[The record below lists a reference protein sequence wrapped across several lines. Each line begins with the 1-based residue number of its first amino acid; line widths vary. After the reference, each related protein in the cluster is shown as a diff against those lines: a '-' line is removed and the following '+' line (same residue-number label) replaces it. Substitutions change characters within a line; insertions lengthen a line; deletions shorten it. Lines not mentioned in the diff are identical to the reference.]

1 MRIFGFLIIV
11 VSLLIVVLSAFF
23 GLPLPIALK
32 GLLDSGSLICVMGLV
47 LGGCLI
53 AYGSDTYKGCGAIL
67 KSTPSREEAEIAVS
81 VHKLAVR
88 ISIGASFIGVM
99 FGVIA
104 MLGAMGAGS
113 GGISVRWHSSFVDY
127 DSIRGGIRLLFV
139 SALAILLP
147 TPVGQGLLT
156 FGGAGDVQDRQGQKG
171 LEGQHTES
179 ISHKHGSQ
187 SLQNR
192 ARPHLG

>member
-23 GLPLPIALK
+23 GLPLPIGLK

-67 KSTPSREEAEIAVS
+67 KSTPSREEAAIAVS

-88 ISIGASFIGVM
+88 ISIGAGFIGVM
-99 FGVIA
+99 FGLIA
-104 MLGAMGAGS
+104 ILQAMSAGIDNMDMGAFTHG
-113 GGISVRWHSSFVDY
+113 
-127 DSIRGGIRLLFV
+127 L
-139 SALAILLP
+139 ALALISTLYGLVFAFILFLP
-147 TPVGQGLLT
+147 LQYY
-156 FGGAGDVQDRQGQKG
+156 FQRQLDKD
-171 LEGQHTES
+171 S
-179 ISHKHGSQ
+179 
-187 SLQNR
+187 
-192 ARPHLG
+192 

>member
-1 MRIFGFLIIV
+1 MRVLFGFLIIA
-11 VSLLIVVLSAFF
+11 VSINLTVMSSFF
-23 GLPLPIALK
+23 GLNLPNGLK

-67 KSTPSREEAEIAVS
+67 KSTPSREEAAIAVS

-104 MLGAMGAGS
+104 MLGAMGGGS
-113 GGISVRWHSSFVDY
+113 SDSWDLGAFTHGI
-127 DSIRGGIRLLFV
+127 
-139 SALAILLP
+139 ALALISTLYGLVYAFCFFLP
-147 TPVGQGLLT
+147 LQYY
-156 FGGAGDVQDRQGQKG
+156 F
-171 LEGQHTES
+171 QHQLDKDS
-179 ISHKHGSQ
+179 
-187 SLQNR
+187 
-192 ARPHLG
+192 